1 MADGLPVT
9 PTTGVPLEVRRD
21 VACALLG
28 VINGILAGDI
38 DGLRIEWDGSAV
50 CRIAAH
56 RPDPP
61 LVIPAQGR
69 IVNTM
74 KARG

>member
-1 MADGLPVT
+1 MADGLP
-9 PTTGVPLEVRRD
+9 TTTAATVPLEVRRD

-28 VINGILAGDI
+28 VVNGILAGDI
-38 DGLRIEWDGSAV
+38 DGLRIEWDGGPI